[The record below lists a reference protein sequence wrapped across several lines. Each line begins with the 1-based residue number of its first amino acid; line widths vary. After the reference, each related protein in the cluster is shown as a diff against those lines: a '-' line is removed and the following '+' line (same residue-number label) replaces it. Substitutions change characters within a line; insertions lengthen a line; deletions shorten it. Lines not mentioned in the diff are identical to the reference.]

1 MSPEISEETTAL
13 PDRRPLAPQRWRC
26 CDCGGTG
33 LDSLGGTCRL
43 CDGLGFG

>member
-1 MSPEISEETTAL
+1 MDETEQD
-13 PDRRPLAPQRWRC
+13 PPGPLAPQRWRC

-43 CDGLGFG
+43 CDGLGFC